1 MTKARDT
8 ANIVGG
14 GFSGTIAGATM
25 EPTGDTAAGDNA
37 AMGFTAAEGLILTGQ
52 GSTND
57 VTIKNDA
64 DADVIE
70 IPTGTVNVTMA
81 GTLGVTGVITGGG
94 VTVGNAVLSEAEL
107 EILDGATVTTGEL
120 NLIDGGT
127 ARGTTAVAD
136 GDGVLVN
143 DAGTMRM
150 TTVETLATY
159 MGTKITGGAMVFI
172 ASSGA
177 ISDGTA
183 SVQFRAQDGHF
194 DATKFDHYVFYFQ
207 HVVPSTDDVLALM
220 QTSTND
226 GSAYASTSGNYHN
239 NGTND
244 KSGLVV
250 TYATVGSSS
259 NEYGISGPFHLY
271 SPHTTSAYTYSF
283 SSVVFID
290 DSAGIRS
297 GSHDDPNKGSTVR
310 LAAEDVDAV
319 KFLFASGNIESGEIV
334 MYGIANGT

>member
-37 AMGFTAAEGLILTGQ
+37 AIGFTSAEGLIITGQ

-94 VTVGNAVLSEAEL
+94 LVVPDGSIAIAD
-107 EILDGATVTTGEL
+107 LD
-120 NLIDGGT
+120 IDGGT
-127 ARGTTAVAD
+127 DIGAALVDADLMIVDDGAGGTNRKA
-136 GDGVLVN
+136 
-143 DAGTMRM
+143 TMTR
-150 TTVETLATY
+150 LSTY
-159 MGTKITGGAMVFI
+159 IATKITGGSKVFI
-172 ASSGA
+172 ASTGVL
-177 ISDGTA
+177 DGVA

-194 DATKFDHYVFYFQ
+194 DATKFDHYEFMFQ
-207 HVVPSTDDVLALM
+207 NLIPATDNVELVC

-226 GSAYASTSGNYHN
+226 GSAYASTSGNYHSGD
-239 NGTND
+239 GTD
-244 KSGLVV
+244 RIGFRV
-250 TYATVGSSS
+250 AQPIGSAA
-259 NEYGISGPFHLY
+259 NEYGVNGSFHLL
-271 SPHTTSAYTYSF
+271 SPHLSTYTYSN
-283 SSVVFID
+283 SQVTYHHSNGGTY
-290 DSAGIRS
+290 SMSENGNGAG
-297 GSHDDPNKGSTVR
+297 VR
-310 LAAEDVDAV
+310 LSDEDTDAV
-319 KFLFASGNIESGEIV
+319 KFIMSSGNIESGEIV
-334 MYGIANGT
+334 MYGIANGS

>member
-94 VTVGNAVLSEAEL
+94 LVVPDGSIAVAD
-107 EILDGATVTTGEL
+107 LD
-120 NLIDGGT
+120 IDGGT
-127 ARGTTAVAD
+127 DIGAALVDAD
-136 GDGVLVN
+136 LMIVDDG
-143 DAGTMRM
+143 AGGNNRKATMTR
-150 TTVETLATY
+150 LATY
-159 MGTKITGGAMVFI
+159 MGTKIGGGMEFI

-183 SVQFRAQDGHF
+183 SVVFTSKM
-194 DATKFDHYVFYFQ
+194 DASKYDHYNFYFQ
-207 HVVPSTDDVLALM
+207 HVIPVTDNAALIA
-220 QTSTND
+220 QTSTN
-226 GSAYASTSGNYHN
+226 
-239 NGTND
+239 NGTAFSSTNGDYHHNVAAD
-244 KSGLVV
+244 KTGLVV
-250 TYATVGSSS
+250 TAYGVGGDS
-259 NEYGISGPFHLY
+259 NEFGVSGKFALL
-271 SPHTTSAYTYSF
+271 SPHTTSAYTYSVTE
-283 SSVVFID
+283 VVLIAND
-290 DSAGIRS
+290 GGIYS
-297 GSHDDPNKGSTVR
+297 GGTDNPNFGASVR
-310 LAAEDVDAV
+310 LAAEDVDAI
-319 KFLFASGNIESGEIV
+319 KFLFTSGNIESGEIT
-334 MYGIANGT
+334 MFGIVNS

>member
-37 AMGFTAAEGLILTGQ
+37 AIGFTSAEGLIITGQ

-94 VTVGNAVLSEAEL
+94 LVVPDGSINLAD
-107 EILDGATVTTGEL
+107 LD
-120 NLIDGGT
+120 IDGGT
-127 ARGTTAVAD
+127 DIGAALVDADLMVVDDGAGGTNRKA
-136 GDGVLVN
+136 
-143 DAGTMRM
+143 TMTR
-150 TTVETLATY
+150 LSTY
-159 MGTKITGGAMVFI
+159 MATKIGGGMDFL

-183 SVQFRAQDGHF
+183 SVIFTQFNASKYDYYIF
-194 DATKFDHYVFYFQ
+194 NILA
-207 HVVPSTDDVLALM
+207 VVPVTDSVQLFM
-220 QTSTND
+220 QLSADGTNYD
-226 GSAYASTSGNYHN
+226 TTNGNYHEVATDRI
-239 NGTND
+239 GIRISAED
-244 KSGLVV
+244 IGSGD
-250 TYATVGSSS
+250 TGEAIGINATAKLYNVSSS
-259 NEYGISGPFHLY
+259 SANTALY
-271 SPHTTSAYTYSF
+271 TDGGYHRDTGNFTAMIGVGNYQASTAAHT
-283 SSVVFID
+283 
-290 DSAGIRS
+290 
-297 GSHDDPNKGSTVR
+297 
-310 LAAEDVDAV
+310 AV
-319 KFLFASGNIESGEIV
+319 KILFDSGNIESGEITMFGV
-334 MYGIANGT
+334 VNS

>member
-94 VTVGNAVLSEAEL
+94 LVVPDGSIAVAD
-107 EILDGATVTTGEL
+107 LD
-120 NLIDGGT
+120 IDGGT
-127 ARGTTAVAD
+127 DIGAALVDADLMIVDDGAGGTNRKA
-136 GDGVLVN
+136 
-143 DAGTMRM
+143 TMTR
-150 TTVETLATY
+150 LSTY
-159 MGTKITGGAMVFI
+159 IATKITGGSKVFI
-172 ASSGA
+172 ASTGV
-177 ISDGTA
+177 ISNAATI
-183 SVQFRAQDGHF
+183 SFTQF
-194 DATKFDHYVFYFQ
+194 DASKFDHYEFWFQ
-207 HVVPSTDDVLALM
+207 HVKPATDN
-220 QTSTND
+220 QTIRGHASIDSGSNYDDTN
-226 GSAYASTSGNYHN
+226 GNYHY
-239 NGTND
+239 NGTD
-244 KSGLVV
+244 DTTGFLIHRYGSGNASGEYGFSGALYLLAPHNQSF
-250 TYATVGSSS
+250 TYAYGKGVNMLANSDVKGAADGSVSQVS
-259 NEYGISGPFHLY
+259 TAHL
-271 SPHTTSAYTYSF
+271 SA
-283 SSVVFID
+283 
-290 DSAGIRS
+290 
-297 GSHDDPNKGSTVR
+297 N
-310 LAAEDVDAV
+310 DVDAIQF
-319 KFLFASGNIESGEIV
+319 KFPSGNIASGEIV

>member
-94 VTVGNAVLSEAEL
+94 LVVPDGSINLAD
-107 EILDGATVTTGEL
+107 LD
-120 NLIDGGT
+120 IDGGT
-127 ARGTTAVAD
+127 DIGAALVDADLMIVDDGAGGTNRKA
-136 GDGVLVN
+136 
-143 DAGTMRM
+143 TMTR
-150 TTVETLATY
+150 LSTY
-159 MGTKITGGAMVFI
+159 IATKITGGSKVFI
-172 ASSGA
+172 ASSGVLSNA
-177 ISDGTA
+177 A

-194 DATKFDHYVFYFQ
+194 DATKFDHYEFMLQAVKP
-207 HVVPSTDDVLALM
+207 VTDNVKLLC

-226 GSAYASTSGNYHN
+226 GGDYASTDGDYIKVTSDRTGMVITETYTAGNN
-239 NGTND
+239 T
-244 KSGLVV
+244 
-250 TYATVGSSS
+250 
-259 NEYGISGPFHLY
+259 NEYGISGTFYLFAPHLTTY
-271 SPHTTSAYTYSF
+271 TTGLAEVTIWHTNGGMYHS
-283 SSVVFID
+283 D
-290 DSAGIRS
+290 NAGFA
-297 GSHDDPNKGSTVR
+297 R
-310 LAAEDVDAV
+310 LSAEDTDAV
-319 KFLFASGNIESGEIV
+319 KFLFTSGNITSGEIV
-334 MYGIANGT
+334 MYGIVNGS